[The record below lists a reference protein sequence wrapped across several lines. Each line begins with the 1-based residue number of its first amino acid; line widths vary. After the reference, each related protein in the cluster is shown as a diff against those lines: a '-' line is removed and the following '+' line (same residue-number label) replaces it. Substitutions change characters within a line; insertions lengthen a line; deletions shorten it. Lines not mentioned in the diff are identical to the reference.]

1 MNMESKPMAQ
11 PQAEDEPYAVE
22 IAVNQA
28 IGACDGDL
36 RATIRA
42 LIIANNLIEHE
53 LEHVIDFWCS
63 SGFARGKL
71 KSVTCV
77 KDAIFWWFQHVRI
90 FALDP
95 PRGIRSKFTIGVTAY
110 EGE

>member
-1 MNMESKPMAQ
+1 MAQ

-28 IGACDGDL
+28 IAACDGDL

-42 LIIANNLIEHE
+42 FIIANNLIEHE

-71 KSVTCV
+71 RIRDLRERRDLLVVSVPTHLRPKSPLGHSLEV
-77 KDAIFWWFQHVRI
+77 HHRRHG
-90 FALDP
+90 L
-95 PRGIRSKFTIGVTAY
+95 
-110 EGE
+110 